1 MSKNLMPQIAEMLGI
16 ELGEEFKVEGDKDFE
31 QKTFYLTARGLKVKL
46 AQCPEKE
53 IPAMAV
59 LDSLLFGD
67 TKIIK
72 LPWKPKKD
80 HVYYSFYVDWKDD
93 GENYMWKVTKY
104 FWTDSFLDFAAF
116 KAGWVFRT
124 REEAKA
130 ALPSVAKESG
140 MKYEL

>member
-46 AQCPEKE
+46 DQCPKKE

-72 LPWKPKKD
+72 LPWKPKQD
-80 HVYYSFYVDWKDD
+80 ETFYTF
-93 GENYMWKVTKY
+93 GIHATETKWVVVSVKWWDNVKNLALY
-104 FWTDSFLDFAAF
+104 
-116 KAGWVFRT
+116 KIGWIYRSQA
-124 REEAKA
+124 EAEA
-130 ALPSVAKESG
+130 ALPAVAAEMG
-140 MKYEL
+140 VRYEL

>member
-46 AQCPEKE
+46 DQCPEKE

-67 TKIIK
+67 TEIIK
-72 LPWKPKKD
+72 MPWKPK
-80 HVYYSFYVDWKDD
+80 VGGQYYSFGGRFLRDPTVWIVVDVIWQGLAYDVAMFDK
-93 GENYMWKVTKY
+93 
-104 FWTDSFLDFAAF
+104 
-116 KAGWVFRT
+116 GWVYKSK
-124 REEAKA
+124 EEAKA
-130 ALPSVAKESG
+130 ALPKVAAEMG
-140 MKYEL
+140 VDYEL